1 MTDGKSLRIFGDGR
15 TDRDGSM
22 QSFGNARGF
31 NETTAT
37 LAHNLL
43 SHVPSA

>member
-1 MTDGKSLRIFGDGR
+1 MGKALGSLETDGR
-15 TDRDGSM
+15 TDGDGSM